1 MQSFELTR
9 AYIESLKEAIQTED
23 SNTVLSMV
31 KDLRAADIAEVTAEL
46 ETEEAQYIYS
56 LLGREKSAEAITEME
71 EEDRE
76 ELFKDLQPEYIA
88 RELINNM
95 DSDDAADV
103 LSELSDEL
111 QSEILQK
118 IPDIE
123 QAGDIA
129 DLLAYD
135 ENTAGGLMATELIR
149 VNINWNIFTC
159 LREMRKQAE
168 SVDEIYYVYA
178 VDDNN
183 IFKGTVTLKNL
194 LLAPGTTKI
203 SSIYDPHNLSVH
215 TDTPAA
221 EVASIMEKYNLVA
234 LPVID
239 SIGRLKGRITIDDVV
254 DVIRDEAEKDYQLMS
269 GISED
274 IDSDDNVWML
284 TRARIPWLVIALFG
298 GILGSLVISQFTGE
312 LSLYPQLVIFIP
324 MITAMG
330 GNVGIQSSA
339 IIVQGLAS
347 NSLGLESTSHKL
359 AKELGVAVL
368 NGLALSSLIF
378 AYNIFFTHS
387 YALTI
392 SVSVALFTVII
403 FASLF
408 GTMVPLFLNRIKIDP
423 ALATGPFITTVDD
436 IVGVLIYLVIG
447 RYLFDFMQ

>member
-1 MQSFELTR
+1 MKSFELTR
-9 AYIESLKEAIQTED
+9 AYIETLKEAIRKED
-23 SNTVLSMV
+23 TGAVLSMLD
-31 KDLRAADIAEVTAEL
+31 DLRAADIADVTEEL
-46 ETEEAQYIYS
+46 ETDEAQFVYS
-56 LLGREKSAEAITEME
+56 LLDRETSADAITEME
-71 EEDRE
+71 EEERE
-76 ELFKDLQPEYIA
+76 ELFKDLPPEYIA

-111 QSEILQK
+111 QVEILQN

-168 SVDEIYYVYA
+168 NVDEIYYVYA

-194 LLAPGTTKI
+194 LLASGVTKI
-203 SSIYDPHNLSVH
+203 KSIYDSDNLTVH
-215 TDTPAA
+215 TDTSAA
-221 EVASIMEKYNLVA
+221 DVASIMEKYNLVA

-239 SIGRLKGRITIDDVV
+239 NIGRLKGRITIDDVV
-254 DVIRDEAEKDYQLMS
+254 DVIRDEAEEDYQLMS

-274 IDSDDNVWML
+274 IDSNDSVWML
-284 TRARIPWLVIALFG
+284 TRARIPWLIIALFG

-324 MITAMG
+324 LITAMG

-339 IIVQGLAS
+339 IIVQGLA
-347 NSLGLESTSHKL
+347 NKSLGLESTSHKL
-359 AKELGVAVL
+359 VKELGVAVS
-368 NGLALSSLIF
+368 NGLVLSSIIF
-378 AYNIFFTHS
+378 AYNLIFTHS

-403 FASLF
+403 FASIF
-408 GTMVPLFLNRIKIDP
+408 GTIVPLFLNRVKIDP

-436 IVGVLIYLVIG
+436 IMGVLIYLVIG
-447 RYLFDFMQ
+447 RFLFDFMQ

>member
-9 AYIESLKEAIQTED
+9 AYLDNLKDAIRKED
-23 SNTVLSMV
+23 SKTVLTMIE
-31 KDLRAADIAEVTAEL
+31 DLRAADIADVTEEL
-46 ETEEAQYIYS
+46 ETEEAQYVYS
-56 LLGREKSAEAITEME
+56 LLDRETTAEAISEME
-71 EEDRE
+71 DDERE
-76 ELFKDLQPEYIA
+76 EFFKELPSEYIA
-88 RELINNM
+88 REFINNM

-111 QSEILQK
+111 QVEILNK
-118 IPDIE
+118 IPDVE

-129 DLLAYD
+129 DLLTYD

-168 SVDEIYYVYA
+168 NVDEIFYVYV

-194 LLAPGTTKI
+194 LLASSNTKI
-203 SSIYDPHNLSVH
+203 KTIYDPDNLTVL
-215 TDTPAA
+215 TDTPAP
-221 EVASIMEKYNLVA
+221 EVANIMERYNLVA

-269 GISED
+269 GISQD
-274 IDSDDNVWML
+274 IDSADNVWML
-284 TRARIPWLVIALFG
+284 TRARIPWLIIALFG

-312 LSLYPQLVIFIP
+312 LSLYPQLAIFIP

-339 IIVQGLAS
+339 IIVQGLAN
-347 NSLGLESTSHKL
+347 NSLGLESTSRKL
-359 AKELGVAVL
+359 MKELGVAVM
-368 NGLALSSLIF
+368 NGLVLSSLIF
-378 AYNIFFTHS
+378 TYNIFFTQS

-392 SVSVALFTVII
+392 SVSIALFTVIV
-403 FASLF
+403 FASIF
-408 GTMVPLFLNRIKIDP
+408 GTIVPLFLNRIKIDP

-447 RYLFDFMQ
+447 RYLFDFVH

>member
-9 AYIESLKEAIQTED
+9 AYIESLKEAIEKED
-23 SNTVLSMV
+23 SATVLSMID
-31 KDLRAADIAEVTAEL
+31 DLRAADIAEVTAEL
-46 ETEEAQYIYS
+46 ETEEAQFVYS
-56 LLGREKSAEAITEME
+56 LLDKETSADAITEME
-71 EEDRE
+71 EDDRE
-76 ELFKDLQPEYIA
+76 ELFKELPPEYIA

-111 QSEILQK
+111 QVEILQN

-168 SVDEIYYVYA
+168 NVDEIYYVYA

-203 SSIYDPHNLSVH
+203 KSLYDADNLTVL
-215 TDTPAA
+215 TDMPAS

-239 SIGRLKGRITIDDVV
+239 NIGRLKGRITIDDIV
-254 DVIRDEAEKDYQLMS
+254 DVIREEAEEDYQLMS

-284 TRARIPWLVIALFG
+284 TRARIPWLVVALFG
-298 GILGSLVISQFTGE
+298 GILGSMVISQFTGE
-312 LSLYPQLVIFIP
+312 LSLYPQLIIFIP

-339 IIVQGLAS
+339 IIVQGLAN
-347 NSLGLESTSHKL
+347 NSLGLESTAQKL
-359 AKELGVAVL
+359 TKELGVAVL
-368 NGLALSSLIF
+368 NGLVLSSIIF
-378 AYNIFFTHS
+378 AYNLIFTHS

-392 SVSVALFTVII
+392 SVSVALFTVIV
-403 FASLF
+403 FASIF
-408 GTMVPLFLNRIKIDP
+408 GTIVPLFLNRIKIDP

-436 IVGVLIYLVIG
+436 IMGVLIYLMIG
-447 RYLFDFMQ
+447 RQLFEVMQ

>member
-9 AYIESLKEAIQTED
+9 ADIDSLKEAIQKED
-23 SNTVLSMV
+23 NSAVISMIGE
-31 KDLRAADIAEVTAEL
+31 LHAADIAEVTAEL

-56 LLGREKSAEAITEME
+56 ILDKETSAEAITEME
-71 EEDRE
+71 EEERE
-76 ELFKDLQPEYIA
+76 ELFKELQPEYIA

-111 QSEILQK
+111 QVEILQK
-118 IPDIE
+118 IPDVE

-159 LREMRKQAE
+159 LREMRKQAVN
-168 SVDEIYYVYA
+168 VDEIYYVYA

-203 SSIYDPHNLSVH
+203 LSLYDPDNLTVN

-239 SIGRLKGRITIDDVV
+239 NIGRLKGRITIDDVV

-274 IDSDDNVWML
+274 IDSGDSIWML
-284 TRARIPWLVIALFG
+284 TRARIPWLIIALFG

-339 IIVQGLAS
+339 IIVQGLAN
-347 NSLGLESTSHKL
+347 NSLGLESTSQKL
-359 AKELGVAVL
+359 VKELGVAVT
-368 NGLALSSLIF
+368 NGLLLSSMIF
-378 AYNIFFTHS
+378 AYNLFFTHS

-392 SVSVALFTVII
+392 SVSIALFTVII
-403 FASLF
+403 FASIF
-408 GTMVPLFLNRIKIDP
+408 GTIVPLFLNRVKIDP

-436 IVGVLIYLVIG
+436 IIGVLIYLLIG
-447 RYLFDFMQ
+447 KFLFDFMQ

>member
-9 AYIESLKEAIQTED
+9 AYIDSLKEAIQKED
-23 SNTVLSMV
+23 SSAVISMIGE
-31 KDLRAADIAEVTAEL
+31 LHAADIADVTAEL
-46 ETEEAQYIYS
+46 ETEETQYLYS
-56 LLGREKSAEAITEME
+56 ILDKETSAEAITEME
-71 EEDRE
+71 EEERE
-76 ELFKDLQPEYIA
+76 ELFKELQPEYIA

-111 QSEILQK
+111 QVEILQN
-118 IPDIE
+118 IPDVE

-149 VNINWNIFTC
+149 VNVNWNIFTC
-159 LREMRKQAE
+159 LREMRKQAAN
-168 SVDEIYYVYA
+168 VDEIYYVYA

-203 SSIYDPHNLSVH
+203 LSLYDPDNLTVN

-239 SIGRLKGRITIDDVV
+239 NIGRLKGRITIDDVV

-284 TRARIPWLVIALFG
+284 TRARIPWLIIALFG

-339 IIVQGLAS
+339 IIVQGLAN

-359 AKELGVAVL
+359 VKELGVAVM
-368 NGLALSSLIF
+368 NGLLLSSMIF
-378 AYNIFFTHS
+378 VYNIFFTHS

-392 SVSVALFTVII
+392 SVSIALFTVII
-403 FASLF
+403 FASIF
-408 GTMVPLFLNRIKIDP
+408 GTIVPLFLNRVKIDP

-436 IVGVLIYLVIG
+436 IIGVLIYLVIG
-447 RYLFDFMQ
+447 KFLFDFMQ

>member
-9 AYIESLKEAIQTED
+9 AYIDSLKEAIQKED

-31 KDLRAADIAEVTAEL
+31 EDLRAADIAEVTAEL
-46 ETEEAQYIYS
+46 ESEEAQYIYS
-56 LLGREKSAEAITEME
+56 LLDREKSAEAVTEME
-71 EEDRE
+71 EEERE
-76 ELFKDLQPEYIA
+76 EFFKDLQPDYIA

-111 QSEILQK
+111 QAEILQK
-118 IPDIE
+118 IPDVE

-149 VNINWNIFTC
+149 VNIYWNIFTC

-168 SVDEIYYVYA
+168 NVDEIYYVYA

-203 SSIYDPHNLSVH
+203 SSIYDPDNLTVH

-239 SIGRLKGRITIDDVV
+239 HVGRLKGRITIDDVV

-274 IDSDDNVWML
+274 IDSDDNIWML
-284 TRARIPWLVIALFG
+284 TRARIPWLIIALFG
-298 GILGSLVISQFTGE
+298 GVLGSLVISQFTGE

-339 IIVQGLAS
+339 IIVQGLAN

-359 AKELGVAVL
+359 AKELGVAVM
-368 NGLALSSLIF
+368 NGLVLSSLIF
-378 AYNIFFTHS
+378 AYNIIYTHS

-392 SVSVALFTVII
+392 SVSIALFTVII

-408 GTMVPLFLNRIKIDP
+408 GTVVPLFLNRIKIDP

-436 IVGVLIYLVIG
+436 IIGVLIYLAIG
-447 RYLFDFMQ
+447 RYLFEFMQ

>member
-1 MQSFELTR
+1 MQSFELTK
-9 AYIESLKEAIQTED
+9 AYIESLKEAIEKED

-31 KDLRAADIAEVTAEL
+31 GDLRAADIADVTAEL
-46 ETEEAQYIYS
+46 ETEEAQFVYS
-56 LLGREKSAEAITEME
+56 LLDKETSADAITEME
-71 EEDRE
+71 EDERE
-76 ELFKDLQPEYIA
+76 ELFKEMPPEYIA

-111 QSEILQK
+111 QVEILQK
-118 IPDIE
+118 IPDID

-129 DLLAYD
+129 DLLSYD

-168 SVDEIYYVYA
+168 NVDEIYYVYA

-194 LLAPGTTKI
+194 LLAAGTTKI
-203 SSIYDPHNLSVH
+203 KAIYDPDNITVH
-215 TDTPAA
+215 TDMPAA

-239 SIGRLKGRITIDDVV
+239 NIGRLKGRITIDDVV
-254 DVIRDEAEKDYQLMS
+254 DVIREEAEKDYQLMS

-284 TRARIPWLVIALFG
+284 TRARIPWLIIALFG
-298 GILGSLVISQFTGE
+298 GILGSMVISQFTGE
-312 LSLYPQLVIFIP
+312 LSLYPQLIIFIP

-339 IIVQGLAS
+339 IIVQGLAN
-347 NSLGLESTSHKL
+347 NSLGLESTAQKL
-359 AKELGVAVL
+359 TKELGVAVM
-368 NGLALSSLIF
+368 NGLVLSSLIF
-378 AYNIFFTHS
+378 AYNLIFTHS

-392 SVSVALFTVII
+392 SVSVALFTVIV
-403 FASLF
+403 FASIF
-408 GTMVPLFLNRIKIDP
+408 GTIVPLFLNRIKIDP

-436 IVGVLIYLVIG
+436 IMGVLIYLMIG
-447 RYLFDFMQ
+447 RQLFEVMQ

>member
-9 AYIESLKEAIQTED
+9 AYIESLKEAIQKED
-23 SNTVLSMV
+23 SSTVLAMV
-31 KDLRAADIAEVTAEL
+31 GDLRAADIADVTAEL
-46 ETEEAQYIYS
+46 ETDEAQYIYS
-56 LLGREKSAEAITEME
+56 LLDRETSAEAITEME

-76 ELFKDLQPEYIA
+76 EFFKDLQPEYIA

-111 QSEILQK
+111 QVEILQK

-129 DLLAYD
+129 DLLSYD

-168 SVDEIYYVYA
+168 NVDEIYYVYA

-203 SSIYDPHNLSVH
+203 KSIYDPDNLTVH

-239 SIGRLKGRITIDDVV
+239 NIGRLKGRITIDDVV

-274 IDSDDNVWML
+274 IDSDDNIWML

-312 LSLYPQLVIFIP
+312 LSLYPQLVVFIP

-339 IIVQGLAS
+339 IIVQGLAN

-359 AKELGVAVL
+359 TKELGVAIM
-368 NGLALSSLIF
+368 NGLLLSSLIF

-392 SVSVALFTVII
+392 SVSIALFTVII

-436 IVGVLIYLVIG
+436 IIGVLIYLAIG
-447 RYLFDFMQ
+447 RYLFEIMQ